1 MKARNEDIAITIEQE
16 PAEAV
21 RAEVFSGLRSYN
33 RQHAVAPDFRPL
45 TLAARSAAGEL
56 VGGLAGDTGWSW
68 LHVDLLW
75 ISEQHRGM
83 GIGRALLRKAESEA
97 LTRGC
102 LHAYL
107 DTFDYQA
114 RPFYEREGYLVFG
127 VQEDYPPGHER
138 YFLRKTLA

>member
-1 MKARNEDIAITIEQE
+1 MVGNVDITITIEQE

-21 RAEVFSGLRSYN
+21 RAEVLNGLRSYN
-33 RQHAVAPDFRPL
+33 RQHTVAPDFRPL
-45 TLAARSAAGEL
+45 TLAARKAGEL
-56 VGGLAGDTGWSW
+56 VGGLSGDTGWSW

-75 ISEQHRGM
+75 ISEAHRGV
-83 GIGRALLRKAESEA
+83 GIGRALLRAAESEA
-97 LTRGC
+97 VTRGC

-114 RPFYEREGYLVFG
+114 RPFYEREGYRVFG

-138 YFLRKTLA
+138 YFMRKTLA

>member
-1 MKARNEDIAITIEQE
+1 MKVGSEDITIAIEPE
-16 PAEAV
+16 PAESV
-21 RAEVFSGLRSYN
+21 RAWVLDGLRGYN

-45 TLAARSAAGEL
+45 TLAARSPAGDL
-56 VGGLAGDTGWSW
+56 LGGLAGVTGWSW

-75 ISEQHRGM
+75 IAEPYRGM
-83 GIGRALLRKAESEA
+83 GIGRALLRAAEREA
-97 LTRGC
+97 ITRGC

-107 DTFDYQA
+107 DTLDYQA
-114 RPFYEREGYLVFG
+114 RPFYEREGYGVFG